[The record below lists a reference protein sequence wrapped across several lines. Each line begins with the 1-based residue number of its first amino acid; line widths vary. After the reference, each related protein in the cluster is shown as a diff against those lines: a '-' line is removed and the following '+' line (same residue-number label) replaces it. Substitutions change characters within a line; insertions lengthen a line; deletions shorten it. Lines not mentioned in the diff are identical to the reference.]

1 MSNNAPA
8 SFTPPSLLLCTIGL
22 SLATF
27 MQVLDTTI
35 ANVALPTISGNLG
48 VSSEQGTWVI
58 TSFAVSNAI
67 ALPLTGWLSRRFGE
81 VKLFLW
87 ATLLFVLASFLCGI
101 SQSMPELV
109 GFRVLQGVVAGPLYP
124 MTQTLLIAIY
134 PPAKRGMAL
143 ALLAM
148 VTVVA
153 PIAGPILGG
162 WITDS
167 YSWPWIFFINI
178 PIGLFAAFVVRTQMA
193 KRPVKTSRQPMDYIG
208 LITLIIGVGA
218 LQVVLDKGNDMD
230 WFESNFIVIGALIS
244 LMALAAF
251 IIWELTDKHPIVNLR
266 LFAFRNFRIG
276 TLVLI
281 GGYSGFFGINLLL
294 PQWLQTQMGYTA
306 TWAGLAVA
314 PIGILPV
321 LMSPFVG
328 KYAHRFDLRI
338 LAGLA
343 FLAMGLSCFMRAE
356 FTNEVDF
363 EHVAMVQMFMGIGV
377 ALFFMPTLSILLSDL
392 PPDQIAD
399 GSGLATFL
407 RTLGGSFAAS
417 LTTWIWIRRADQH
430 HAYLSENISTFD
442 PATREALNNLGG
454 ASPQAYAQL
463 EQTLN
468 GQAYMMSTVD
478 YFHMLGWVF
487 MGLILLVWL
496 AKPPFAAKSGP
507 PGGGG
512 H

>member
-1 MSNNAPA
+1 MDSKA

-87 ATLLFVLASFLCGI
+87 ATMLFVLASFLCGI
-101 SQSMPELV
+101 STSMPELV
-109 GFRVLQGVVAGPLYP
+109 GFRVVQGLVAGPLYP
-124 MTQTLLIAIY
+124 MTQTLLIAVY

-178 PIGLFAAFVVRTQMA
+178 PIGLFACAVVRQQMA
-193 KRPVKTSRQPMDYIG
+193 KRPVHLSRQPMDYVG

-218 LQVVLDKGNDMD
+218 LQVVLDKGNDLD
-230 WFESNFIVIGALIS
+230 WFESSFIVIGSAISAVALT
-244 LMALAAF
+244 AF
-251 IIWELTDKHPIVNLR
+251 VIWELTDEHPVVNLR

-276 TLVLI
+276 TLVLVF
-281 GGYSGFFGINLLL
+281 GYAGFFGINLIL

-328 KYAHRFDLRI
+328 KYAHKFDLRL

-343 FLAMGLSCFMRAE
+343 FVAIGTSCFMRAG
-356 FTNEVDF
+356 FNSQVDF
-363 EHVAMVQMFMGIGV
+363 QHVALVQMFMGAGV

-392 PPDQIAD
+392 PPQQIAD

-430 HAYLSENISTFD
+430 HAYLTESISTYD
-442 PATREALNNLGG
+442 PITRHALEQMGG
-454 ASPQAYAQL
+454 STPQAYARM
-463 EQTLN
+463 EQMVN
-468 GQAYMMSTVD
+468 SQAYMLSTVD
-478 YFHMLGWVF
+478 YFTLMGWIF
-487 MGLILLVWL
+487 AGLVLLVWL
-496 AKPPFAAKSGP
+496 AKPPFTAKAGPAA
-507 PGGGG
+507 GGG

>member
-1 MSNNAPA
+1 MSTNA
-8 SFTPPSLLLCTIGL
+8 SFSPPSLVLATIGL

-87 ATLLFVLASFLCGI
+87 ATVLFVLASFLCGI
-101 SQSMPELV
+101 STSMPELV
-109 GFRVLQGVVAGPLYP
+109 GFRVLQGLVAGPLYP
-124 MTQTLLIAIY
+124 MTQTLLIAVY

-178 PIGLFAAFVVRTQMA
+178 PIGFFAVMVVRQQFKA
-193 KRPVKTSRQPMDYIG
+193 RPVVITRQPMDYVG

-218 LQVVLDKGNDMD
+218 LQIVLDKGNDLD
-230 WFESNFIVIGALIS
+230 WFESNFILMGTALS
-244 LMALAAF
+244 VVALAAF
-251 IIWELTDKHPIVNLR
+251 IIWEMTDKHPIVNLR
-266 LFAFRNFRIG
+266 LFAYRNFRIG
-276 TLVLI
+276 TIVLVL
-281 GGYSGFFGINLLL
+281 GYAGFFGINLIL

-328 KYAHRFDLRI
+328 KYAHKFDLRL

-343 FLAMGLSCFMRAE
+343 FLAIGLSCFMRAD
-356 FTNEVDF
+356 FTSQVDF
-363 EHVAMVQMFMGIGV
+363 QHVALVQLFMGIGV
-377 ALFFMPTLSILLSDL
+377 ALFFMPTLSILMSDL
-392 PPDQIAD
+392 PPHQIAD
-399 GSGLATFL
+399 GAGLATFL

-430 HAYLSENISTFD
+430 HAYMSESMSTYD
-442 PATREALNNLGG
+442 PITRHALENLGG
-454 ASPQAYAQL
+454 ASTKAYAQL
-463 EQTLN
+463 DQVLTS
-468 GQAYMMSTVD
+468 QAYMLSTVD
-478 YFHMLGWVF
+478 YFTLMGWMF

-496 AKPPFAAKSGP
+496 AKPPFAAKAGPEASG
-507 PGGGG
+507 

>member
-1 MSNNAPA
+1 MSNNA
-8 SFTPPSLLLCTIGL
+8 SFTPPSLVMATIGL

-101 SQSMPELV
+101 STSMPELI
-109 GFRVLQGVVAGPLYP
+109 GFRVLQGLVAGPLYP
-124 MTQTLLIAIY
+124 MTQTLLIAVY

-167 YSWPWIFFINI
+167 YSWPWIFFINV
-178 PIGLFAAFVVRTQMA
+178 PIGIFAVMVVRAQLK
-193 KRPVKTSRQPMDYIG
+193 KRPVQTSHQPMDYVG
-208 LITLIIGVGA
+208 LLSLIVGVGA
-218 LQVVLDKGNDMD
+218 LQIILDKGNDLD
-230 WFESNFIVIGALIS
+230 WFESNFIIIGAAIS
-244 LMALAAF
+244 VIALAVF
-251 IIWELTDKHPIVNLR
+251 VIWEMTDKHPVVNLR
-266 LFAFRNFRIG
+266 LFAYRNFRIG
-276 TLVLI
+276 TIVLV
-281 GGYSGFFGINLLL
+281 GGYAGFFGINLIL

-328 KYAHRFDLRI
+328 KYAHKFDLRL
-338 LAGLA
+338 LAGLS
-343 FLAMGLSCFMRAE
+343 FLAMGLSCFMRAS

-363 EHVAMVQMFMGIGV
+363 QHIALVQLFMGIGV
-377 ALFFMPTLSILLSDL
+377 ALFFMPTLSILMSDL
-392 PPDQIAD
+392 PPQQIAD
-399 GSGLATFL
+399 GAGLATFL

-430 HAYLSENISTFD
+430 HAYMSENMTVYDST
-442 PATREALNNLGG
+442 TRDAVQALGG
-454 ASPQAYAQL
+454 AGHKAYAQL
-463 EQTLN
+463 DQILTS
-468 GQAYMMSTVD
+468 QAYMMSTVD
-478 YFHMLGWVF
+478 YFTLMGWVF
-487 MGLILLVWL
+487 VGLMLLVWL
-496 AKPPFAAKSGP
+496 AKPPFGAKAGPEASG
-507 PGGGG
+507 